1 MDTNVTQPKI
11 SVHICT
17 FNRAN
22 FIGRAID
29 SVRTQ
34 TYSNFEILII
44 DDASTDNT
52 EQVVTAYIQK
62 DARIR
67 YIKNDVNLGITK
79 NRNKALGL
87 TTADF
92 VAVLDSD
99 DYWSNDSKL
108 AEQVALLLQNPS
120 VGIVGTWAI
129 KVSTDDITIGNITLP
144 TTHAVLHR
152 RALISNP
159 FIHSSVVYRTSII
172 KNYDEICA
180 IWEDYATWL
189 QAGSKCQFANIPKL
203 YTAYREH
210 SSNISKEKKI
220 RNLIELQKIL
230 RRFKKSYP
238 HYMIATL
245 KNIARLLK

>member
-17 FNRAN
+17 FNRAH

-34 TYSNFEILII
+34 TYSNLEILII

-52 EQVVTAYIQK
+52 EQVVAAYIQK
-62 DARIR
+62 DTRIR

-87 TTADF
+87 TAADF

-99 DYWSNDSKL
+99 DYWTNNSKL

-129 KVSTDDITIGNITLP
+129 KVSTDDVTIGNITLP
-144 TTHAVLHR
+144 TTHTVLYR

-172 KNYDEICA
+172 KHYDEICA

-189 QAGSKCQFANIPKL
+189 QAGSTCQFANIPQP
-203 YTAYREH
+203 YTAYR
-210 SSNISKEKKI
+210 
-220 RNLIELQKIL
+220 
-230 RRFKKSYP
+230 
-238 HYMIATL
+238 
-245 KNIARLLK
+245 